1 VNVGLNILLIPR
13 FGMTGAA
20 SATAIADVVW
30 FVMSYYYFRRAV
42 LPRESFPSLR
52 GPLIGGVAMAA
63 VLWFTRFMNWPLR
76 AGLSLVVYLLAQVL
90 VGNLNLRLLYQRTSQ
105 K

>member
-1 VNVGLNILLIPR
+1 LNILLIPR

-20 SATAIADVVW
+20 SATAVADVVW

-52 GPLIGGVAMAA
+52 GPLVSGVAMAA
-63 VLWFTRFMNWPLR
+63 VLWWTRLMNWPLR
-76 AGLSLVVYLLAQVL
+76 AGLGLVVYLVAQVV
-90 VGNLNLRLLYQRTSQ
+90 VGNFNLRLLYQRDSQ